1 MEKKLNITQLIL
13 KHKTTDM
20 MSLKNRI
27 VPHSVSYDTVE
38 RLNKN
43 AEIILYVST
52 VLSLTISTLDYLE
65 LFRPLRNTLIVINS
79 LLIALYCFLDNRAN
93 FIFTRAEM
101 ARRLDYIDNSFG
113 TNFSGKK
120 SENYFTNENL
130 SPGLYKLCVNCF
142 ESSVQTSF
150 TIKKMFSK
158 IMLQTIVICL
168 LFIVS
173 AYVGNREVVR
183 MFFEL
188 TLPLLLIQKLIK
200 AIFFV
205 SRIDSV
211 VTNFK
216 SLFNSLMTEKID
228 NKTPEVLRDVL
239 NYETTLS
246 WASLPLESK
255 LFFTYQDQLAQEWG
269 DLKIAYKIK

>member
-1 MEKKLNITQLIL
+1 ML
-13 KHKTTDM
+13 
-20 MSLKNRI
+20 SLKNRI

-52 VLSLTISTLDYLE
+52 VLSLSISTLDYLE

-79 LLIALYCFLDNRAN
+79 LLIALYCFIDNRSN
-93 FIFTRAEM
+93 YIFTRAEM

-130 SPGLYKLCVNCF
+130 SPGLYKLSVNCF

-158 IMLQTIVICL
+158 IMIQTIIICL

-173 AYVGNREVVR
+173 AYIGNREVIR

-205 SRIDSV
+205 SRVDSV

-216 SLFNSLMTEKID
+216 NLFNSLMTEKID
-228 NKTPEVLRDVL
+228 NKVPEVLRDVL

-255 LFFTYQDQLAQEWG
+255 LFFIYRDQLALEWE
-269 DLKIAYKIK
+269 DLKIAYQIK